1 MFSPLLV
8 FFLGLVIQKG
18 ATTAISIRQREIEMV
33 CLSIKYNH
41 DTFMWLNAY
50 IAYLLWWMRDG
61 KSAFIIGS
69 MRNPAFFCDDEWV
82 QMSRFRSDAYTST
95 ISAGV
100 PVILLFLTKSSME
113 FEEETGTWKPLDF
126 SQTNC
131 PLDQGVP
138 YRLFILPKGN
148 SSVKVISISADNDA
162 FSPLRWYI
170 FRHRNLVI

>member
-82 QMSRFRSDAYTST
+82 QMSRFRSDAYLNIRPQFLPEFLWSCCSWQNPPWSSRKKLAHENLW
-95 ISAGV
+95 IFLKQIA
-100 PVILLFLTKSSME
+100 LLTKGFLIVYLS
-113 FEEETGTWKPLDF
+113 
-126 SQTNC
+126 
-131 PLDQGVP
+131 
-138 YRLFILPKGN
+138 
-148 SSVKVISISADNDA
+148 
-162 FSPLRWYI
+162 
-170 FRHRNLVI
+170 FRRATAR